1 MAKYTFKYWFEWGC
15 SENFCPCLWSNDDF
29 TKDKFGYDVK
39 LSELPISQDLVQFL
53 CELGIEHDK
62 ALDWSYPPD
71 PLLWTKE
78 VEEQFYTKAK
88 EGYKRLIEELGED
101 YVIIYCEDK

>member
-62 ALDWSYPPD
+62 ALDWELSARSVTLD
-71 PLLWTKE
+71 
-78 VEEQFYTKAK
+78 
-88 EGYKRLIEELGED
+88 KRRGGTVL
-101 YVIIYCEDK
+101 Y

>member
-53 CELGIEHDK
+53 CELGLEHDK

-78 VEEQFYTKAK
+78 EEEQFYTKAK